1 MNHGGLGRDVVVVVA
16 AASVSPRL
24 VLIRRREER
33 RGKAAQAGGVRAER
47 RDAKFREGRSRIL
60 RARLRAYRIR
70 TPSII
75 KKESDSRS
83 SKADPGRRAPQPA
96 QTTGIF

>member
-16 AASVSPRL
+16 AASVSSGF
-24 VLIRRREER
+24 VLTRRERSRPTVETKLANARKGETRALR
-33 RGKAAQAGGVRAER
+33 R
-47 RDAKFREGRSRIL
+47 GRSRIL

-75 KKESDSRS
+75 KKESDLRS
-83 SKADPGRRAPQPA
+83 STPTGLLSHPTRA
-96 QTTGIF
+96 TKIF